1 MVGSMYMV
9 GMFFGG
15 LMIGRICDVFGRRFG
30 TSLSVLIGSISH
42 FGAGWATNYYTYVSA
57 RFLSG
62 LGYYLNEYLFSFH
75 NTFKIRIFNMK
86 YLKHDFFHLKVEW
99 DV

>member
-62 LGYYLNEYLFSFH
+62 IGNAVNDYLFSLYSLNSNIENVNLYYEILEH
-75 NTFKIRIFNMK
+75 NFSI
-86 YLKHDFFHLKVEW
+86 
-99 DV
+99 

>member
-42 FGAGWATNYYTYVSA
+42 FGAGWATNYYIYVSA

-62 LGYYLNEYLFSFH
+62 IGSFVNDYYFLLHGLDSKQNSKINH
-75 NTFKIRIFNMK
+75 KFKM
-86 YLKHDFFHLKVEW
+86 
-99 DV
+99 